1 MKKNWRITYM
11 RLFGILIIGW
21 AFSSFFYES
30 SVAQSKNRVDEI
42 LSGVVPNNVTKNDIV
57 TTFCDKMTWS
67 LDEDSKL
74 ALKQSLFVASLCSN
88 WKKSKF
94 EFFEDA
100 DKFIKDDFSFKT
112 IWFQTNCGNSYKE
125 TCDVAELADNLFT
138 QILSELFIIREATV
152 FGIKWNVAQFS
163 SADTLKKWKNQ
174 FVMDYLGI
182 AETEDYCGNGYHNQ
196 TCKMIEKQLKQFK
209 KSLKNLKYIN
219 MDAVFTDENNKLVCS
234 GNDAQKNLIY
244 CWIAW
249 EIQWWLKMFVDV
261 VYNELE
267 WYSIFSSYYWQILS
281 QKDEIPNKIQAEV
294 MQSLSWPDKFL
305 SLIEES
311 VAELLNISVSY
322 PIHVVLVAYEE
333 DLLRMRD
340 KSLVKIVTPIYCLYH
355 KLRNVQYDK

>member
-42 LSGVVPNNVTKNDIV
+42 LSGVVPNNVTKNGIV

-112 IWFQTNCGNSYKE
+112 IWFQSNCGNSYKE

-138 QILSELFIIREATV
+138 QILSELFTIREATV
-152 FGIKWNVAQFS
+152 FGVKWTVKDFS
-163 SADTLKKWKNQ
+163 SSTKMDEWKK
-174 FVMDYLGI
+174 
-182 AETEDYCGNGYHNQ
+182 
-196 TCKMIEKQLKQFK
+196 
-209 KSLKNLKYIN
+209 
-219 MDAVFTDENNKLVCS
+219 
-234 GNDAQKNLIY
+234 
-244 CWIAW
+244 
-249 EIQWWLKMFVDV
+249 
-261 VYNELE
+261 
-267 WYSIFSSYYWQILS
+267 
-281 QKDEIPNKIQAEV
+281 
-294 MQSLSWPDKFL
+294 
-305 SLIEES
+305 
-311 VAELLNISVSY
+311 ELL
-322 PIHVVLVAYEE
+322 H
-333 DLLRMRD
+333 
-340 KSLVKIVTPIYCLYH
+340 
-355 KLRNVQYDK
+355 